1 MNELD
6 LFLFFALHNLSGQ
19 SALVDGLIVL
29 VGQYALYLVLAMLAF
44 FFIRALQQKKI
55 SQVYG
60 GVSATVVALIARF
73 GVAEVLYAL
82 FQRPRPYV
90 AFDISHL
97 LSSSAFSFP
106 SGHTVFLF
114 ALATGMYG
122 VHKTFSLILFGVAAL
137 VGVARV
143 MGGAHYP
150 SDILAGAVL
159 GTLIGGAGII
169 FLKKI
174 TKH

>member
-1 MNELD
+1 M
-6 LFLFFALHNLSGQ
+6 A
-19 SALVDGLIVL
+19 
-29 VGQYALYLVLAMLAF
+29 
-44 FFIRALQQKKI
+44 
-55 SQVYG
+55 
-60 GVSATVVALIARF
+60 VSRIKTWVS
-73 GVAEVLYAL
+73 AEVLYAV